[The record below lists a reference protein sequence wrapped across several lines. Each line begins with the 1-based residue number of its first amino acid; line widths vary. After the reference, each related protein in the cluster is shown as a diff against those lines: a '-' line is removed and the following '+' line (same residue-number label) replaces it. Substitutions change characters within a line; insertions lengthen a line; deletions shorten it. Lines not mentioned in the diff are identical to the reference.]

1 MAKVLCIDDEQ
12 LLRLA
17 TCDYLKDMGHEV
29 LEAASG
35 AEGLALFRW
44 HRPDI
49 VLSDLRMPG
58 GDGFLV
64 VEHLAVEAPDT
75 PVIIISGTG
84 SIDEAVRT
92 LRLGAWDYLTKPLTS
107 MKVLAQTMERELNK
121 ARERKNAAWYL
132 KSLEGR
138 NLELEREQQCWVRNH
153 QDTVQRLEAALKT
166 SIGSLN
172 IALREKDPYTAGHNE
187 RVARISVDIGVAMGL
202 GSQELETLML
212 AGRLHDI
219 GKIGVAQDVLN
230 KRSALDP
237 DECEQIRSHVSCGYR
252 ILRDIPFD
260 GPVAE
265 AVLQHHERFDG
276 TGYPEG
282 LAGEAILLEARILA
296 VADVYEALSSDR
308 PYRPGLSPGEA
319 ASHIL
324 KNSGTHFC
332 PRCVEGFRQ
341 VIHTQ
346 QS

>member
-1 MAKVLCIDDEQ
+1 MAKVLCIDDEH

-64 VEHLAVEAPDT
+64 VKHLAEEAPDT
-75 PVIIISGTG
+75 PVVIISGTG

-92 LRLGAWDYLTKPLTS
+92 LRLGAWDYLTKPLTN
-107 MKVLAQTMERELNK
+107 MPDLTQTMERVLNK
-121 ARERKNAAWYL
+121 ARERKNAARYL
-132 KSLEGR
+132 KGLESR
-138 NLELEREQQCWVRNH
+138 NQELEREQQSWIRNH
-153 QDTVQRLEAALKT
+153 QDTVQRLEAAIKT
-166 SIGSLN
+166 SIGSLSL
-172 IALREKDPYTAGHNE
+172 ALREKDPYTAGHNE

-202 GSQELETLML
+202 GSQEIETLML

-219 GKIGVAQDVLN
+219 GKIGVAQEILN
-230 KRSALDP
+230 KRSVLDP
-237 DECEQIRSHVSCGYR
+237 DEFEQIRSHVSCGYR
-252 ILRDIPFD
+252 ILRDIPFE
-260 GPVAE
+260 GPVAM
-265 AVLQHHERFDG
+265 AVLQHHERYDG

-308 PYRPGLSPGEA
+308 PYRAGLGASDA
-319 ASHIL
+319 AGYIF
-324 KNSGTHFC
+324 NNAGTHFC
-332 PRCVEGFRQ
+332 PTCVAAFGQ
-341 VIHTQ
+341 VLSG
-346 QS
+346 QSS